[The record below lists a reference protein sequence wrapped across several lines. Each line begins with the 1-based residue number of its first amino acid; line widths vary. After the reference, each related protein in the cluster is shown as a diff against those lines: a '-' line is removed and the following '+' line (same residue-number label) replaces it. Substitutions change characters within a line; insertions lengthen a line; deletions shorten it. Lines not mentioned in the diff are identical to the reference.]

1 MPLTHPG
8 GEALVDRR
16 RWCDRRHAYSW

>member
-8 GEALVDRR
+8 GEVLVDRR